1 MCFNYIELFK
11 NEVKNMMQRIKLSM
25 GKLADQK
32 GFTLVEMA
40 LVLIIIGII
49 IGAIVKGKDLVRG
62 AEQKRIYSKFLNGWR
77 LGYLN
82 FYDRT
87 GKLLGDSYDTPNT
100 AAGQDGQTD
109 TAGGVAG
116 APSDTPGRDALI
128 SGAAAYLGLSDVG
141 LDVPSSNVPG
151 TAYQYRYVN
160 SLGSTNLLD
169 IAFDWDAVNNRNVM
183 LINNIPAELALAMD
197 TMVDGE
203 ADGTVGDF
211 VRDTG
216 AAWDVTTAVTV
227 NTAHWVMQ
235 F

>member
-1 MCFNYIELFK
+1 
-11 NEVKNMMQRIKLSM
+11 MMQRIKRSM
-25 GKLADQK
+25 GKLKDQK

-87 GKLLGDSYDTPNT
+87 GKLLGDTYDVPNA

-109 TAGGVAG
+109 TGGGVAG
-116 APSDTPGRDALI
+116 GPTDTPGRDALVTT
-128 SGAAAYLGLSDVG
+128 AVNTYLGLSNVG
-141 LDVPSSNVPG
+141 LDVPTSNVPG
-151 TAYQYRYVN
+151 TPYQYRYVN
-160 SLGSTNLLD
+160 STGSTNTLD
-169 IAFDWDAVNNRNVM
+169 VAFDWDAVNNRNVM
-183 LINNIPAELALAMD
+183 LINNVPAELALAMD
-197 TMVDGE
+197 TMIDGE
-203 ADGTVGDF
+203 ADGTAGDF
-211 VRDTG
+211 IRDTG

>member
-1 MCFNYIELFK
+1 
-11 NEVKNMMQRIKLSM
+11 M
-25 GKLADQK
+25 GKLGDNR

-87 GKLLGDSYDTPNT
+87 GKLLGDTWDLNAGP
-100 AAGQDGQTD
+100 AAVGQDGQTD
-109 TAGGVAG
+109 TAGGAAG
-116 APSDTPGRDALI
+116 APSDTPGRDGLI
-128 SGAAAYLGLSDVG
+128 TSGVGTYLGLSDVG
-141 LDVPSSNVPG
+141 LDVPTSNVSG

-160 SLGSTNLLD
+160 SQGSTDLLD
-169 IAFDWDAVNNRNVM
+169 VAFDWDAGNSRNVM
-183 LINNIPAELALAMD
+183 LINNIPTELALAID

-203 ADGTVGDF
+203 ADGTSGDF
-211 VRDTG
+211 VESTG
-216 AAWDVTTAVTV
+216 AAWDTSSAVAS